1 MSSRFETQQRLIDA
15 TREIIILEGVE
26 GFTLDNVCRRAGFTR
41 GAFYSNFSTKE
52 SLLAALAED
61 EYADLIERLDMQV
74 EKWRSGDTAKPAQ
87 IDSLLFDAM
96 DAIGVNRTLYAL
108 HTEMQARSVRDQ
120 EWGARLADLNEEFL
134 TALGGVLETILEAAR
149 RKPEAPMRVIT
160 HAVIGIVL
168 RAAAV
173 DALVESYKEHQ
184 SQARSRMVGPA
195 SPPRIERTVPQHLP
209 IAQSPAK
216 PIVETIIPLLY
227 AMSKPI

>member
-61 EYADLIERLDMQV
+61 EYADLIERLNAQV
-74 EKWRSGDTAKPAQ
+74 EKWRRGGTATPAQ

-134 TALGGVLETILEAAR
+134 TALSGVLETILAAANR
-149 RKPEAPMRVIT
+149 TPETSMRVIA
-160 HAVIGIVL
+160 HAVIGIVM

-173 DALVESYKEHQ
+173 DALVESYKEH
-184 SQARSRMVGPA
+184 RSRTQNRVVGPA
-195 SPPRIERTVPQHLP
+195 SPPRVERTVPKHLP
-209 IAQSPAK
+209 IAKSPSK

-227 AMSKPI
+227 AMSRPA